1 MSYVVQCERYS
12 GGSASRTHDSNA
24 SPSAALAHN
33 TSTALSVPPI
43 ADFHAHREEKKK
55 HTEHTS
61 PIPLLTLPRHLY
73 LFSILRQL
81 HMTLSLC
88 SKHLPGPLLAAYTKL
103 LSHHPNLNLTFPYP
117 ISFYSY
123 CILRATRRPLVT
135 GLAADEREEFSVR
148 YGFLLARPDCSLEC
162 DGVLA
167 PSALS
172 NFTDDINMK
181 RSLIC
186 SSSGPAGCHVV
197 TLGPCHVTDGEDGV
211 CALGP
216 ARHRC

>member
-33 TSTALSVPPI
+33 ASTALSIPPI
-43 ADFHAHREEKKK
+43 ADFHAHREERKK
-55 HTEHTS
+55 HRTH
-61 PIPLLTLPRHLY
+61 LPHPPSHPSTASL
-73 LFSILRQL
+73 SVL
-81 HMTLSLC
+81 HPQTTTHDSLSL
-88 SKHLPGPLLAAYTKL
+88 SSHLPGPLPAAYTKL

-123 CILRATRRPLVT
+123 CILCATRRPLVT
-135 GLAADEREEFSVR
+135 GLAGDEREEFSVR
-148 YGFLLARPDCSLEC
+148 FGFLLASPDCSLEWAS
-162 DGVLA
+162 VISL
-167 PSALS
+167 STLS
-172 NFTDDINMK
+172 NFTDNINMK

-197 TLGPCHVTDGEDGV
+197 TLGPCHVIDGKDGASV
-211 CALGP
+211 LGP
-216 ARHRC
+216 ARNRC